1 MKNTLLLLI
10 AALFLTGCVKQAEG
24 TMDSSNDKVAVEK
37 LFTADQ
43 CTVYRFYDD
52 GDYHY
57 YSKCIGALRSEV
69 ETTLS
74 RSCGKSCTES
84 YPDTIVTN

>member
-1 MKNTLLLLI
+1 MYKVLLLL
-10 AALFLTGCVKQAEG
+10 ALVMLTGCVKQADG
-24 TMDSSNDKVAVEK
+24 TVASSNIHVGVEK
-37 LFTADQ
+37 LFTADG

-57 YSKCIGALRSEV
+57 YSKCTGAIHSEV

-74 RSCGKSCTES
+74 KSCGKSCTTT
-84 YPDTIVTN
+84 YQDTIVTN